1 MTTTQA
7 NKTTKA
13 TLHQKA
19 IAAREHS
26 HSPYSHAKVG
36 AALILENGE
45 IFAGCNIENASFGG
59 TVCAERVAI
68 WNAVSHKGAATFA
81 KNKIKE
87 IMVVT
92 DANEPWP
99 PCGMCRQVMAE
110 FCGPETLIHT
120 GNLQDSKKTFRL
132 GELLPESFNP
142 SHLKR

>member
-1 MTTTQA
+1 MKNTEVLR
-7 NKTTKA
+7 K
-13 TLHQKA
+13 KA
-19 IAAREHS
+19 IEARENS

-36 AALILENGE
+36 AAVLLENGE
-45 IFAGCNIENASFGG
+45 MIGGCNIENASYGG

-68 WNAVSHKGAATFA
+68 WKAVSEKSPAALLA

-99 PCGMCRQVMAE
+99 PCGFCRQVMAE

-120 GNLQDSKKTFRL
+120 GNLSDTKKTFRL
-132 GELLPESFNP
+132 GDLLPESFNP
-142 SHLKR
+142 SHLKK